1 MKRLLIFMSVLG
13 FLWAC
18 SGPKNIE
25 NTEKAEPEDVNL
37 NTKDSVSYVME
48 TFDAKFE
55 KWYNLHKN
63 PASFQKQEFY
73 EKWNRKYVSE
83 WNKKSQLKEN
93 SDFFV
98 PIVGYDRKK
107 DYGFAMNH
115 QLFYYFQYV
124 EKVLKIEIL
133 PEGPNVVSE

>member
-1 MKRLLIFMSVLG
+1 MKRLLIFLSVLS
-13 FLWAC
+13 FFWAC
-18 SGPKNIE
+18 SGPKTAVNS
-25 NTEKAEPEDVNL
+25 EKAEPEAVKE

-55 KWYNLHKN
+55 KWYNLHKS
-63 PASFQKQEFY
+63 PSLYQKQEFY
-73 EKWNRKYVSE
+73 EKWNRKYVNE

-124 EKVLKIEIL
+124 ENVLKIKIL
-133 PEGPNVVSE
+133 SEGPNVVNE